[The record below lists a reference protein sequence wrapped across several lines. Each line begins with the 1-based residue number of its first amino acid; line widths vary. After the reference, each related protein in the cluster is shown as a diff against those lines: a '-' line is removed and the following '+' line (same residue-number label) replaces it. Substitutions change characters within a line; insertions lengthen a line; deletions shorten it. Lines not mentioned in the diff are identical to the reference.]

1 MTGQPI
7 DAAIAMRLDA
17 FDDVRAA
24 DADVKN
30 LDQGDHVTDGSDAW
44 IASTVNLRSC
54 FSGTRVAK
62 DRSCFD

>member
-1 MTGQPI
+1 
-7 DAAIAMRLDA
+7 MRLDA

-24 DADVKN
+24 DADVKS